1 MYLRLVGGM
10 SSNQIDDKEAP
21 LDPTLVSVM
30 RTRRSYSRRS
40 ESEFNPTSYDLDMED
55 EKASTPVLYHAPLA
69 LVDLHFGTRMKP
81 HHQVVGSRTR
91 ALPNEDLFGYPETN
105 DDERSVDD
113 MFGLDL

>member
-1 MYLRLVGGM
+1 MYLRLVGGL
-10 SSNQIDDKEAP
+10 SSNQIDDKDAP

-40 ESEFNPTSYDLDMED
+40 ESEFNQTSYDLDMED
-55 EKASTPVLYHAPLA
+55 EQASTPVLCHAPLA
-69 LVDLHFGTRMKP
+69 RVDLHFGTRVKP
-81 HHQVVGSRTR
+81 HQMVGSRTR